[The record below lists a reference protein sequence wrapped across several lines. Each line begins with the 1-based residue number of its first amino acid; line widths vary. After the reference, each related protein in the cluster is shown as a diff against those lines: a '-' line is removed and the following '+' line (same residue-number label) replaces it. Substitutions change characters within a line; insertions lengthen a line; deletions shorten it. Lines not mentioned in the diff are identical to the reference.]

1 MSVRSFSF
9 YDAMLFINFIH
20 PCAKIDVKYPHSFG
34 RMVGFRYIPKE
45 DNYFDGF
52 LRVVYE
58 SGAIFQVGQKA
69 KLKPIEEIN
78 MAFGDIS
85 NIPVSDGFFT
95 NKDDFYREYGVE
107 MEIVSADT
115 YSDASKKEIVL
126 GFSFLNKMCD
136 IYDKFGDASIIPIY
150 KDNNG
155 KIICAPICILDFSKM
170 ES

>member
-1 MSVRSFSF
+1 MK
-9 YDAMLFINFIH
+9 NN
-20 PCAKIDVKYPHSFG
+20 KYPHSFG
-34 RMVGFRYIPKE
+34 KMVGFRYIPKE

-58 SGAIFQVGQKA
+58 SGATFHVGQKA

-85 NIPVSDGFFT
+85 NIPVNDNFFI
-95 NKDDFYREYGVE
+95 NKKRLYEKNGIE
-107 MEIVSADT
+107 MEIVSSET
-115 YSDASKKEIVL
+115 YYDASKKEIVF
-126 GFSFLNKMCD
+126 GYNDLNKMCD
-136 IYDKFGDASIIPIY
+136 IYDEFGDAAVWGLY
-150 KDNNG
+150 KDDNG

>member
-1 MSVRSFSF
+1 MSVRSLSFDYMMLYVNFSTR
-9 YDAMLFINFIH
+9 I
-20 PCAKIDVKYPHSFG
+20 AKIDVKYPHSFG

-45 DNYFDGF
+45 DNYFDGK
-52 LRVVYE
+52 LTVVYE
-58 SGAIFQVGQKA
+58 SGAIFHVGQKA

-85 NIPVSDGFFT
+85 NIPVSDEFFT
-95 NKDDFYREYGVE
+95 NKDKLYEEYGFE

-136 IYDKFGDASIIPIY
+136 IYNEFGDASIIPIY
-150 KDNNG
+150 KDDNG

-170 ES
+170 KS